1 MRKLPLPT
9 YCAYEFMGN
18 THVCGI
24 LDVEKLLFTLW
35 MSRAATCKFFSI
47 KRYLMTHPNS
57 KCRVVGMT
65 IKLISAKEKC
75 LKVASLYGKVDPNF

>member
-1 MRKLPLPT
+1 MRKLPIPT

-57 KCRVVGMT
+57 KCHVVGMT
-65 IKLISAKEKC
+65 IKLLSAKEKC